1 MSRIPRN
8 MICFSTML
16 SPIILVIIF
25 KCLYHPLGPQL
36 EIDKKLNDFLTL
48 FSFLLQLQSSKLR
61 LILKG
66 LNPEYQGSTLADLH
80 AKAVAT
86 ELRRIVAHAHD
97 VNSTSVKTTKKK
109 QNKTLTARCLPS

>member
-1 MSRIPRN
+1 

-16 SPIILVIIF
+16 SPVILVIIF

-36 EIDKKLNDFLTL
+36 EMDKKLNDLLTL
-48 FSFLLQLQSSKLR
+48 FSFLLKLQSSKLR

-66 LNPEYQGSTLADLH
+66 LNPSYQGSTLADFH

-86 ELRRIVAHAHD
+86 ELKRIVEHAHD
-97 VNSTSVKTTKKK
+97 INSTSAKKK
-109 QNKTLTARCLPS
+109 KKMTT